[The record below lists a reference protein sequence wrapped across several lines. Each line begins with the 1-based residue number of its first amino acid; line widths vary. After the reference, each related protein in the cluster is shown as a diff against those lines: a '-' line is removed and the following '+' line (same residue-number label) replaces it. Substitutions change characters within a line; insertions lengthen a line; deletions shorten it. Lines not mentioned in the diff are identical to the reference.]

1 MNKVD
6 NIEKQIVELLSSS
19 ICVELERQDTM
30 IHPCVI
36 FEASK
41 SIIGLDIDAPCHV
54 LINFMVDSSRELT
67 DDMKLNNENIESET
81 TSIFELEECLINKN
95 YEKSKNVICKLV
107 NLSDGKNLIEFML
120 ETSMLQSGKSLQV
133 VWSIYKIMSFIGYQ
147 HKKDVRNALAL
158 SSRAIILDDFQSH
171 TDEYDIDKDEIFNEI
186 ELDQSA
192 LFSLSQLY
200 EIDNTQFIRHKT
212 IRENAAKYLGYY
224 QEKII
229 DRNKFS
235 ENIKEPSEP
244 FRRKELLNILLKL
257 GINKNNILLINSI
270 RAYMKNCSNINY
282 ERVIFYLYKLG
293 S

>member
-1 MNKVD
+1 
-6 NIEKQIVELLSSS
+6 
-19 ICVELERQDTM
+19 
-30 IHPCVI
+30 
-36 FEASK
+36 
-41 SIIGLDIDAPCHV
+41 
-54 LINFMVDSSRELT
+54 
-67 DDMKLNNENIESET
+67 
-81 TSIFELEECLINKN
+81 
-95 YEKSKNVICKLV
+95 
-107 NLSDGKNLIEFML
+107 
-120 ETSMLQSGKSLQV
+120 
-133 VWSIYKIMSFIGYQ
+133 MSFIGYQ

-200 EIDNTQFIRHKT
+200 EIENTQFIRDKT
-212 IRENAAKYLGYY
+212 IRKNAAKYLGYY